1 MIKEIE
7 QLHDLLLDNRN
18 ATLEELI
25 QILENKISEFRPFNH
40 DATIP
45 FEACNIKK
53 GKIAPNLNYD
63 RTSDIVEVL
72 EQNFSKRDLAFML
85 AALNRQINLVK
96 KINDHVKKLRD

>member
-18 ATLEELI
+18 ATLDELI
-25 QILENKISEFRPFNH
+25 PILENEISGFKPFNH
-40 DATIP
+40 DATTP

-63 RTSDIVEVL
+63 RTSDTVEVL